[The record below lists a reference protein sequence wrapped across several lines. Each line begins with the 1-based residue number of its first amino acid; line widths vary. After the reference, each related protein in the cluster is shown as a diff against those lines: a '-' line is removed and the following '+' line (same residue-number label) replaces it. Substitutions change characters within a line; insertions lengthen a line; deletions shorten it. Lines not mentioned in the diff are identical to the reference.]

1 MTVWISRLVST
12 VLVIL
17 LCCTPELCNALASQ
31 TGTPS
36 DQNSTVGLD
45 AVLPDAPSATQSS
58 QTTGSSQSEIPL
70 QQPEGTAAARA
81 ARVNGGPAS
90 KPAGAA
96 IAPAK
101 QRRTRSLLIK
111 LGLIAGAGAAVGT
124 VVALT
129 KASPTRPPGAH

>member
-1 MTVWISRLVST
+1 MTIWISRLLST
-12 VLVIL
+12 ILAIL

-31 TGTPS
+31 TGAS
-36 DQNSTVGLD
+36 SEQNSTVGLD
-45 AVLPDAPSATQSS
+45 AALPDAPSVAQASRS
-58 QTTGSSQSEIPL
+58 DSQSQSTVQ

-111 LGLIAGAGAAVGT
+111 LGVIAGAGAAVGT